1 MDHHVKQEVTAGL
14 RQRGVDVLTTQQ
26 DQTARLPDAA
36 LLDRADE
43 LGRVLFTQDKDFLI
57 ETARRL
63 QQGIAF
69 VGVIYGHQRRV
80 TLGKCVRDLELL
92 CAAGEPADFADRVIY
107 LPLPY

>member
-1 MDHHVKQEVTAGL
+1 MDHHVKHEITAGL

-26 DQTARLPDAA
+26 DKTERLPDAA
-36 LLDRADE
+36 LLDRAGE

-57 ETARRL
+57 ETARRM
-63 QQGIAF
+63 QQGAAF

-80 TLGKCVRDLELL
+80 TIGKCVRDLELL
-92 CAAGEPADFADRVIY
+92 CTAGEPADFADRVIY